1 MVYLLYGE
9 DNYLKNEFVKKA
21 KKSFGELQLGIN
33 YIQIDESNVN
43 NVISDI
49 ETPAF
54 GYERKMIIVKNANL
68 MQKKN
73 AISDKLSEYLNDADK
88 QILDSIELIIV
99 EDSVEKNALFN
110 TISKIGMIKEFNEQ
124 KISQL
129 ITKVKSISAAYGVQI
144 QENVAQYFIECTGT
158 NMEDIINEIRKLI
171 EYAGKG
177 GTIKKE
183 DIDSLT
189 IKKSESVIF
198 DLTDNLGKKNI
209 HEAINVLQT

>member
-99 EDSVEKNALFN
+99 
-110 TISKIGMIKEFNEQ
+110 
-124 KISQL
+124 
-129 ITKVKSISAAYGVQI
+129 
-144 QENVAQYFIECTGT
+144 
-158 NMEDIINEIRKLI
+158 
-171 EYAGKG
+171 
-177 GTIKKE
+177 
-183 DIDSLT
+183 
-189 IKKSESVIF
+189 
-198 DLTDNLGKKNI
+198 
-209 HEAINVLQT
+209 